1 MYVVLGS
8 SDSIDK
14 GQEVADFL
22 LEWLDISKKD
32 LVGCSYIDFIEKKE
46 SKSKISI

>member
-14 GQEVADFL
+14 GQEEADFL
-22 LEWLDISKKD
+22 IERLGISKND
-32 LVGCSYIDFIEKKE
+32 LVGCSYIDLIEKKE
-46 SKSKISI
+46 SKSKLSI